1 MGTIL
6 NYLDIFQGLQVRK
19 TSDRFCYFDT
29 KRMSWKEIEKL
40 IASGEEIK
48 YYASP
53 NLPVDWTNK
62 SEVIKYHDCFEVWST
77 YLSTGS
83 SRFKYHKTI
92 LEVKDNLVFYNNEYY
107 LPAPTVT
114 FVGKEMRTDTKQ
126 TDIEDGLYNVILRKQ
141 ENAWWAKENVD
152 RGNIYL
158 NIFELQ
164 LKIVDTIKDLKPN
177 TNELWASRYE
187 REACIVFEYHKST
200 WDGLSFELISI
211 DLVALFRKY
220 YIQTYW
226 HDSYDTCNR
235 IVITDKEISDILYP
249 IKDDITY
256 IIKEALKDR
265 DIIIDIDYSYGYT
278 NISNSLKFNQDV
290 TDKVFNLISKQI
302 QNIS

>member
-6 NYLDIFQGLQVRK
+6 NNLDIFQGLQVRK
-19 TSDRFCYFDT
+19 TSNKFCYFDT
-29 KRMSWKEIEKL
+29 KKMSWKEIEKL

-48 YYASP
+48 YHASP

-62 SEVIKYHDCFEVWST
+62 TEVIKYHNCFEVWST
-77 YLSTGS
+77 YLSTDS
-83 SRFKYHKTI
+83 SRYKHYKTI

-107 LPAPTVT
+107 LPAPIVT
-114 FVGKEMRTDTKQ
+114 FIGKEMRTDSKQ
-126 TDIEDGLYNVILRKQ
+126 TNIENGLYNVILRKQ

-187 REACIVFEYHKST
+187 EKACIVFEYKEST

-220 YIQTYW
+220 YIQNYW
-226 HDSYDTCNR
+226 DDRYDTCNR

-249 IKDDITY
+249 VKDDITY
-256 IIKEALKDR
+256 IIEEALKDR

-278 NISNSLKFNQDV
+278 DISNNLKFNQDV

-302 QNIS
+302 QKY